1 MNAKTLILIL
11 VLILLTVSI
20 ATAEVYDT
28 AQQVVTIKVN
38 PENYLRVSGNPGV
51 LEIKKRGPDGL
62 IHSNSTKMDWSIDNN
77 GEKKIT
83 AVIDKL
89 YKGIELRIEIVSGSG
104 QRILST
110 DQVDV
115 ATGLIGSVMVGR
127 EILYTAVAD
136 KSAPEGEQSRIVMFT
151 LMDQ

>member
-11 VLILLTVSI
+11 VLIILTVSI

-38 PENYLRVSGNPGV
+38 PENYIKISGDPGV

-62 IHSNSTKMDWSIDNN
+62 VHGNTTRMDWSIDNQ

-83 AVIDKL
+83 AVLNKL
-89 YKGIELRIEIVSGSG
+89 YGGIELRIEIIGGTG
-104 QRILST
+104 QKVLST
-110 DQVDV
+110 DSVDV
-115 ATGLIGSVMVGR
+115 VTGLNNSVKVGR
-127 EILYTAVAD
+127 EIIYTAVAD
-136 KSAPEGEQSRIVMFT
+136 KSAPEGEQSGTVIFT